1 VLQLLLQNARSSD
14 DNSLELVASDTP
26 GSLFGSV
33 VWDPYQDNEQLE
45 SLYYA
50 SQSSCQI
57 GVEKVSLKSFVIGYR
72 LDVTILKKYS
82 YELLDSC
89 MSLVTNYLL

>member
-1 VLQLLLQNARSSD
+1 VLQLLLQNARSSH
-14 DNSLELVASDTP
+14 DNSVELVANDTP

-45 SLYYA
+45 SLHYA

-57 GVEKVSLKSFVIGYR
+57 GVEKVSLLAVC
-72 LDVTILKKYS
+72 D
-82 YELLDSC
+82 YELIRCRYTEKTQL
-89 MSLVTNYLL
+89 